1 MEVRGCYGASVL
13 DVRENKPDATPVAS
27 PRIAEAA
34 ARLHAARP
42 EATIVL
48 FGSQARGEARADS
61 DVDFLVVLPEAPA
74 SARQEMARLSRLLHP
89 LQVWADVLVTT
100 AQRFRES
107 AVVPGTLHHSITKEG
122 KVLYGRLG

>member
-1 MEVRGCYGASVL
+1 MSNQQTLAAASSTA
-13 DVRENKPDATPVAS
+13 RDAVT

-48 FGSQARGEARADS
+48 FGSHARGDAGAES
-61 DVDFLVVLPEAPA
+61 DVDFLLVLPEAPM
-74 SARQEMARLSRLLHP
+74 SPRQEMARLSRLLYP
-89 LQVWADVLVTT
+89 LQVWADVLVTS

-107 AVVPGTLHHSITKEG
+107 AAVPGTLHHSVAKEG

>member
-1 MEVRGCYGASVL
+1 MSNQQTLVAASSTA
-13 DVRENKPDATPVAS
+13 RDAVT

-48 FGSQARGEARADS
+48 FGSHARGDARAES
-61 DVDFLVVLPEAPA
+61 DVDFLVVLPEAPE
-74 SARQEMARLSRLLHP
+74 SPRQEMARLGRLLYP
-89 LQVWADVLVTT
+89 LQVWADVLVTS

-107 AVVPGTLHHSITKEG
+107 AAVPGTLHHSVAKEG

>member
-1 MEVRGCYGASVL
+1 MPDGRV
-13 DVRENKPDATPVAS
+13 NQPDAIPAAS
-27 PRIAEAA
+27 ARIAEAA

-42 EATIVL
+42 DATIVL
-48 FGSQARGEARADS
+48 FGSHARGEARAES
-61 DVDFLVVLPEAPA
+61 DVDFLVVLPEPPA
-74 SARQEMARLSRLLHP
+74 SIRQEMARLSRLLHP

-107 AVVPGTLHHSITKEG
+107 AAVPGTLHHSVSKEG